1 MGIQTRVQIFLME
14 NCFLFVVQVRLLL
27 CCDVY
32 LPDESERVVDWWQF
46 ETDSSI
52 HANHLEMFAP
62 LGLKDGETFINKES
76 VRSDKSWQMPCF
88 FGVRGCPFE
97 ARIILDFNSFSAS
110 FAWMKD

>member
-1 MGIQTRVQIFLME
+1 M
-14 NCFLFVVQVRLLL
+14 FVVQVRLLS

-62 LGLKDGETFINKES
+62 LRLKDEETFISKES
-76 VRSDKSWQMPCF
+76 VRSDKF
-88 FGVRGCPFE
+88 FWGAGVSLPQNGGKNDFGFE
-97 ARIILDFNSFSAS
+97 
-110 FAWMKD
+110 